1 VQGLRR
7 VGTGDMLSAG
17 DMAVNGGEFLF
28 VRDRDEKVSL
38 ERLGEKGEQLP
49 QAQQTA
55 DEGSW
60 RMEWCHRM
68 KNTRDHTEVEDLKI
82 VLGLSP
88 ARERKSEE
96 MDEKQPEIRPM
107 MRRATT
113 TKLHR
118 AMSKRSQSF
127 MSTLTRSHTMRSG
140 AGVDSRPKM
149 TRFHSHS
156 ASVQVV
162 SAL

>member
-1 VQGLRR
+1 
-7 VGTGDMLSAG
+7 MLSAG

-28 VRDRDEKVSL
+28 VRDQEERVSV
-38 ERLGEKGEQLP
+38 ERVGEKGERLP
-49 QAQQTA
+49 QARQTA

-60 RMEWCHRM
+60 RVEWCHRM

-88 ARERKSEE
+88 APERESEE
-96 MDEKQPEIRPM
+96 MNEKQPEIQPM

-127 MSTLTRSHTMRSG
+127 MSALTKTHTMRSG
-140 AGVDSRPKM
+140 AGVSSRPKM

-162 SAL
+162 NAW